1 MALISFVSGEVISV
15 QIGRPMGLWA
25 HVRTRAPDMLG
36 GTCVRLGR
44 LVVDGTLGV
53 VDCDHYI
60 LCVVVLVIPL
70 AVVASLGLRIDP

>member
-1 MALISFVSGEVISV
+1 
-15 QIGRPMGLWA
+15 
-25 HVRTRAPDMLG
+25 MLG

-53 VDCDHYI
+53 VDRDHYI